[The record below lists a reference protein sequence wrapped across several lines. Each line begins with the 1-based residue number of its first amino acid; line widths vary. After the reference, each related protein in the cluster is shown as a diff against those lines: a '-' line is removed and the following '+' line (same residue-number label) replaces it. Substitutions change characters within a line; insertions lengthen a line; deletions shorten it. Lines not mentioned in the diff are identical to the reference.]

1 MTDEEEEHKSRS
13 PRSSSLPPLPP
24 SSSITNE
31 SNSTIGALIN
41 TNPLP
46 ETNTTTDNSARNRRR
61 SSVSILQALVT
72 SSHLLATHDA
82 RRR

>member
-13 PRSSSLPPLPP
+13 PRSSSLPPPL
-24 SSSITNE
+24 SSITDE
-31 SNSTIGALIN
+31 SNSTIGTLIN

-46 ETNTTTDNSARNRRR
+46 ELNTTTDNSARNRRR

-72 SSHLLATHDA
+72 SSHLLATNDA

>member
-13 PRSSSLPPLPP
+13 PRSSSLPPPP
-24 SSSITNE
+24 SSSITDE
-31 SNSTIGALIN
+31 SNSTIGTLIN

-46 ETNTTTDNSARNRRR
+46 ELNTTIDNSARNRRR

-72 SSHLLATHDA
+72 SNHLLATHDA